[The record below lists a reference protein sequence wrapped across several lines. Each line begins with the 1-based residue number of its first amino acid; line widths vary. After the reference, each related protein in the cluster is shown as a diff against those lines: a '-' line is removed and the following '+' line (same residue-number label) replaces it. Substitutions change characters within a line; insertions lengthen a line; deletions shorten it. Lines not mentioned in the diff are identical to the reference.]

1 MTWDFQESS
10 ISVIDT
16 CSKAKAT
23 LTIVDKIVATLEF
36 KVRYKTTFELNE
48 KGLKIPKE
56 EVDRLE
62 LYSLT
67 GILNDPPSG
76 WDKPWPD
83 FTTPEVLTDY
93 PGNFPEYI
101 VRSLS
106 SEWQYIHKDRRT
118 PISNGSYPLVYFRGE
133 SIVLHKLNKK
143 S

>member
-1 MTWDFQESS
+1 MTWDYQEST
-10 ISVIDT
+10 ISVIDS

-23 LTIVDKIVATLEF
+23 LTIEDRIAAIIEF
-36 KVRYKTTFELNE
+36 KVRYKTTFDLNQ
-48 KGLKIPKE
+48 KGLRIPKE

-83 FTTPEVLTDY
+83 FSTPTVLTDY
-93 PGNFPEYI
+93 PGNIPEYVI
-101 VRSLS
+101 RSLS
-106 SEWQYIHKDRRT
+106 SEWSYIHKDRRT
-118 PISNGSYPLVYFRGE
+118 PSSNGSSPLVYFRVE
-133 SIVLHKLNKK
+133 SITIHKLNKK